1 MAEDSKTTLGRV
13 QNYTLEE
20 PKFAPKFAAN
30 LEANVGEIY
39 APRGSQVCI
48 QVCLKLGGKCWHI
61 TCTQGKPS
69 LRPSLPQTWRQTLAL
84 NVILEGQRLSSSLT
98 PNLNSN
104 FSSNFNSNLKAQSP
118 NCKRVFLTSSG
129 ATNQGY
135 LQSKSIK
142 AKAHIQGSKTIRRKN
157 KAIGLIKSEEKKG
170 HSGGSGGGGAEVRV
184 NRDAEHR
191 RWCFNKFNSK
201 TLLHVDSLSCSKT
214 NFH

>member
-104 FSSNFNSNLKAQSP
+104 EQP
-118 NCKRVFLTSSG
+118 
-129 ATNQGY
+129 
-135 LQSKSIK
+135 IK
-142 AKAHIQGSKTIRRKN
+142 AIFNPSPSRPRPTFKAPRPLEES
-157 KAIGLIKSEEKKG
+157 SEEKKG